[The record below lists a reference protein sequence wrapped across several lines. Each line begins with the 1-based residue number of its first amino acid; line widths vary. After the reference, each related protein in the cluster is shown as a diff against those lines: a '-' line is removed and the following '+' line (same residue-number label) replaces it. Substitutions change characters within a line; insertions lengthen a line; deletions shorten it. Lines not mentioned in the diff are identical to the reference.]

1 MIVIDSSA
9 VFAVVLNEPEAARFG
24 RIMLA
29 NPCVIG
35 APTRVE
41 VHLVARSRGPDVVA
55 DVTRFFDDV
64 AITVIPF
71 DARMEAIARE
81 AFDRYRTGRRR
92 LNYGDCLS
100 YAVAKALDAPLLYK
114 GLDFEATDVTHAAR

>member
-1 MIVIDSSA
+1 M
-9 VFAVVLNEPEAARFG
+9 
-24 RIMLA
+24 
-29 NPCVIG
+29 IG

-41 VHLVARSRGPDVVA
+41 LHLVARGRLGPTGVA
-55 DVTRFFDDV
+55 KVERILKAV
-64 AITVIPF
+64 AIAVIPF

-81 AFDRYRTGRRR
+81 AFDRYGSGRRR